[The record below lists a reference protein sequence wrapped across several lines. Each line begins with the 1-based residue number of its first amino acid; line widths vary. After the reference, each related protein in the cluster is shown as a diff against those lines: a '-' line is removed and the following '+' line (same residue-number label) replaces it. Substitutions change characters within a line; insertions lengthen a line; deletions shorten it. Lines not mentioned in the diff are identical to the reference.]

1 MAAGSDRVYGQQRVL
16 ECVYQLLT
24 RVEPDGSLR
33 KQRSPILVVEGFRGS
48 GKTALLSALVDRVD
62 QRAPY
67 ARLDF
72 EDNRF
77 ASVPQVLSALA
88 FALSRKC
95 PRYGALRFPRLIVG
109 QLVMDLKLDLN
120 NREQACR
127 QVVHKLKRQRGLD
140 SVEREVLTD
149 TAGGVLATMFKI
161 AGVPFEPPASLLRFI
176 LERLMAWIPRWGTGF
191 ESGQEWYRHRD
202 RGLTRDP
209 IDELVDLNRWATDYE
224 NNRQLVDELLWAAF
238 LADLRAE
245 FSRSRADE
253 WAFNCVV
260 LLDNA
265 DTLLGRRFLTQLV
278 QSRSQRVAGGQDD
291 ADPLTVVATSRGAL
305 LAAVPGKEQA
315 PMPADQP
322 RSGPL
327 PRPADWSPYRWLP
340 YRLPDLTEAEIGS
353 AIADMAL
360 DWGDSLQVTRVVH
373 QLTGGHPASTRLV
386 LDAIARLPAQE
397 WIDPEVILG
406 EDARSENPA
415 TVEEQL
421 LAHLLGDPSHPAL
434 WDLVTCAAAR
444 EQEQA
449 LGLTR
454 AGQDGALVSGQ
465 VDYGEVLDPILW
477 PPEKS
482 AGPILLSR
490 LLRRRL
496 ALRAREV
503 SPNWSEVYS
512 RLRHTCLAG
521 DDEVCELYYALADG
535 ELGFVT
541 RRLHQRLTELRSTAW
556 CDLLTSVTEAPRQHR
571 HRQAPIDEVATLM
584 NSAALE
590 QPLTSVGQLVAGLWI
605 AADPFTDSRRRY
617 LHQQIAADY
626 AAVSGLSPGGPHVV
640 FLETVN
646 RHRREAEWWD

>member
-1 MAAGSDRVYGQQRVL
+1 MVGGSDPVYGQQRVI
-16 ECVYQLLT
+16 ECVDQLMT

-33 KQRSPILVVEGFRGS
+33 RQRLPILVVEGFRGA
-48 GKTALLSALVDRVD
+48 GKTALLSTLVDRID

-72 EDNRF
+72 EDNSY
-77 ASVPQVLSALA
+77 ASVPEVLSALA

-95 PRYGALRFPRLIVG
+95 PRYGALRFPRFIVG
-109 QLVMDLKLDLN
+109 QLVMGLELDLN
-120 NREQACR
+120 NREQARR
-127 QVVHKLKRQRGLD
+127 QVAHSLKRSRRLD
-140 SVEREVLTD
+140 SVFREVLTD

-161 AGVPFEPPASLLRFI
+161 AGVPFEPPASLSRLIVDRLR
-176 LERLMAWIPRWGTGF
+176 AWIPRADGF
-191 ESGQEWYRHRD
+191 ESGREWYRHRD
-202 RGLTRDP
+202 RGLARDP
-209 IDELVDLNRWATDYE
+209 VDELVDLNRWATDYE
-224 NNRQLVDELLWAAF
+224 KNRQLVDELLWAAF

-245 FSRSRADE
+245 FSRGRADE

-265 DTLLGRRFLTQLV
+265 DTGLGRRFLPQLV
-278 QSRSQRVAGGQDD
+278 QARSQRAGGGHDD

-305 LAAVPGKEQA
+305 LAAAPGQEQA
-315 PMPADQP
+315 PRQPDQP
-322 RSGPL
+322 RSGQFA
-327 PRPADWSPYRWLP
+327 RPADWSPYWWLP

-353 AIADMAL
+353 AVADMAL
-360 DWGDSLQVTRVVH
+360 GWGNSVRVTRVVH
-373 QLTGGHPASTRLV
+373 QLTGGHAASTRLV

-415 TVEEQL
+415 TVDEQL
-421 LAHLLGDPSHPAL
+421 LANLLGELPDPAR
-434 WDLVTCAAAR
+434 WDLVTCSAAR

-454 AGQDGALVSGQ
+454 TGPDAPLVTGQ

-477 PPEKS
+477 PPEDS
-482 AGPILLSR
+482 AGPVLLRR

-496 ALRAREV
+496 AARAPEL
-503 SPNWSEVYS
+503 SPTWSEVYS

-521 DDEVCELYYALADG
+521 NDEVCELYYALADG

-541 RRLHQRLTELRSTAW
+541 RRLHQRLAELGSTAW
-556 CDLLTSVTEAPRQHR
+556 CGLLRSVTEAPLR
-571 HRQAPIDEVATLM
+571 HRQGQAPIEEVATLTS
-584 NSAALE
+584 SADLE
-590 QPLTSVGQLVAGLWI
+590 KPLTSVGRLVAALWI

-617 LHQQIAADY
+617 LHQQIAAEY
-626 AAVSGLSPGGPHVV
+626 AAVSELSPGGPHVV
-640 FLETVN
+640 FLEASN